1 MPSRA
6 WASLPA
12 TYLTIGKLNKAPG
25 SGIFARKVIPKK
37 TQFGP
42 LEGVLVKEHPADL
55 NQSLELSV
63 ELDDGSFIY
72 IDTTNESEIKFHYCS
87 LQK

>member
-1 MPSRA
+1 MISDKPVPSRA

-12 TYLTIGKLNKAPG
+12 TYLTIGKLNKDPG

-42 LEGVLVKEHPADL
+42 LEGELVKENPA
-55 NQSLELSV
+55 NMSQSLELSV
-63 ELDDGSFIY
+63 ELDDGSFIH
-72 IDTTNESEIKFHYCS
+72 IDTTNESKIEF
-87 LQK
+87 

>member
-1 MPSRA
+1 M
-6 WASLPA
+6 PA

-42 LEGVLVKEHPADL
+42 VEGVLVKENPAEMI
-55 NQSLELSV
+55 QSLELSV

-72 IDTTNESEIKFHYCS
+72 IDTSNESKFAFLISACS
-87 LQK
+87 DY

>member
-1 MPSRA
+1 VPSRA

-72 IDTTNESEIKFHYCS
+72 IDTTNESEIEF
-87 LQK
+87 L